1 MAEEGLI
8 SRRWTDS
15 DAPESHNGAPK
26 SDTGAPNP
34 RICEIPP
41 KRPDVAAKKGYCP
54 SALPL
59 GQPLHFLSQYSRSL
73 SRANLSQ
80 DSPSRRATARS
91 PVTGVSCAIKF
102 GSRDT
107 RHFRYDSPYV
117 RTSPCRGTRLNRGFT
132 PTVLTDR
139 PCEVQPLQTSRAITD
154 MKMIDSEIHPGAEPH
169 VCRTGFASCNR
180 FESCRCNRL
189 A

>member
-1 MAEEGLI
+1 MVRQ
-8 SRRWTDS
+8 SRTLAHQIRGS
-15 DAPESHNGAPK
+15 AK
-26 SDTGAPNP
+26 Y
-34 RICEIPP
+34 PP
-41 KRPDVAAKKGYCP
+41 KGLTSPRKKDTVPALCP
-54 SALPL
+54 SA
-59 GQPLHFLSQYSRSL
+59 SRSISSL
-73 SRANLSQ
+73 STADLSLARICRKTR
-80 DSPSRRATARS
+80 SVGRATARS
-91 PVTGVSCAIKF
+91 PVTGVSFAIKF